1 VNVRASRQD
10 SAFPVLT
17 DTLHDLVTDRSNKD
31 GGRNLMV
38 WVIVLQGSEAV
49 IVSRDPRP
57 LKVIQNR
64 LSYISMLNQLQLVN
78 VDKGKALRVLARIL
92 GVNMF
97 NHCQCFVTVEVV
109 MIGHLAVRLEDLECL
124 EKLSVIAFKAEFERA
139 LILGPNADVCRV
151 FHVV

>member
-1 VNVRASRQD
+1 
-10 SAFPVLT
+10 
-17 DTLHDLVTDRSNKD
+17 
-31 GGRNLMV
+31 MV

-109 MIGHLAVRLEDLECL
+109 MI
-124 EKLSVIAFKAEFERA
+124 
-139 LILGPNADVCRV
+139 
-151 FHVV
+151 